1 MSRIVFIFFLSVKV
15 LGISCCWRPFSILRT
30 HQFELLIF
38 PSPGNCFQDYISTN
52 DMRRVID
59 HSFKHVKRAL
69 VLLAGFLSQTSEIVQ
84 FKNGRISFL
93 IVLIFESVND
103 FLEVFV
109 MPFHEDFFFLRI
121 QVPKL
126 STTWL
131 DLLIVF

>member
-1 MSRIVFIFFLSVKV
+1 
-15 LGISCCWRPFSILRT
+15 
-30 HQFELLIF
+30 
-38 PSPGNCFQDYISTN
+38 
-52 DMRRVID
+52 MRRVID

-109 MPFHEDFFFLRI
+109 MHFHEDFFFLRI

-131 DLLIVF
+131 DLLIVFELFTELNLLFDDHHPVRYVQIMQNKVDSANDGI